1 MLREIRKKM
10 VILRNR
16 SPFPQEVK
24 DYLNDLESRQ
34 WLYMNMELSGSSLP
48 AEKID
53 TILQGGCIMD
63 ATVADHLMLERLKEL
78 RGYIYRL
85 TDVGADLSLQ
95 ILRDM
100 EAILSGQ
107 RQDGERI
114 CMDRILYF
122 AGQLDAAGKAGS
134 LEQAALRHNLVLKLQ
149 PFGEDGGMLARA
161 VMYYVVAQAGLP
173 LATLQLS
180 RQAYLRMYESF
191 LQGGDS
197 SPLMQALGEAV
208 SGRLDLMMQL
218 TRHER

>member
-24 DYLNDLESRQ
+24 DHLNDLEYRQ

-53 TILQGGCIMD
+53 TILQGGCIME
-63 ATVADHLMLERLKEL
+63 ATISDYLMLERLGEL
-78 RGYIYRL
+78 RRYIYRL

-107 RQDGERI
+107 RQDGDGESLN
-114 CMDRILYF
+114 RILYF
-122 AGQLDAAGKAGS
+122 AGQLDEAGKAGS
-134 LEQAALRHNLVLKLQ
+134 LEKAALLHNLVLNLQ
-149 PFGEDGGMLARA
+149 PFGEDSGMLARA
-161 VMYYVVAQAGLP
+161 VMYYVVAQSGYP
-173 LATLQLS
+173 LAALEQS
-180 RQAYLRMYESF
+180 RDEYLRMYESF
-191 LQGGDS
+191 LQSGDS
-197 SPLMQALGEAV
+197 STLTEALGGAV

-218 TRHER
+218 TRHEI